1 MFECESPDNYQIIVV
16 VITVVFFILFF
27 VIIFTMSFRKSPKE
41 ALNEPSNESSNE
53 ALNESSKETAEKL
66 LNDDYQG
73 MSGGGYRK
81 GHKQQLNTKVQ
92 ILTQRDFRKLKLS
105 DYWILD
111 KFDGINKTFKNDDFE
126 ILYEETRPI
135 NSSDTFKFVFD
146 VLKSNGKSLRNL
158 SFEERMKSEVPEGFI
173 KKPFVKMESKEDL
186 LNRLNGNKT
195 DTIEMDGLT
204 IPVDGLILQSNM
216 VSYKLKK
223 TYMNTVDFKMYY
235 DNGKINLFTLNRDGS
250 SFDKFFNPFFDNNVC
265 YLNEEPPLNQDISE
279 RFMEELRRGYEQIRS
294 NAQSVSGMFGEFSNI
309 GGKWYFL
316 RLRDHPN
323 SSLNAIKIASLIY
336 SPIHTSEGYFNKV
349 DNNNPLAKSFHEM
362 SHALRKKT
370 FDIIHKESPNAKR
383 LLDIACGRGG
393 DIKEANRIGIVSTI
407 GIDSD
412 KDALVEYALKRP
424 FTTIISNNIITKQTL
439 AKMDGLIKKRLS
451 FIHSDI
457 CLINFAIHYLTGCLP
472 ELKEFIKNLTQPNSK
487 TYITFFDSDA
497 ILKDIVDNKIQIGE
511 LTISIENG
519 QLKMPMPTISKD
531 GYMMEPMVN
540 KTQLKLLGKNIV
552 FKSLEMK
559 SSEAKGFEK
568 IAKYTKYIK
577 LAIID
582 N

>member
-1 MFECESPDNYQIIVV
+1 MFECETPDGYHIIVV
-16 VITVVFFILFF
+16 VVTVIFFIVFF
-27 VIIFTMSFRKSPKE
+27 VIIFTMSFRKSSKE
-41 ALNEPSNESSNE
+41 CSKEC
-53 ALNESSKETAEKL
+53 SKETIGKPPDKPQEV
-66 LNDDYQG
+66 NPQG
-73 MSGGGYRK
+73 MFGGGYRK

-92 ILTQRDFRKLKLS
+92 ILTQRDFRKMKLS

-111 KFDGINKTFKNDDFE
+111 KFDGINKTFKNESFE

-204 IPVDGLILQSNM
+204 IPVDGLILQSDL

-235 DNGKINLFTLNRDGS
+235 DNGKINLFTLNRDGT

-265 YLNEEPPLNQDISE
+265 YLNEEPPSNPDISE

-294 NAQSVSGMFGEFSNI
+294 NAQAVNGMFGEFSNV
-309 GGKWYFL
+309 GGKWFFL

-336 SPIHTSEGYFNKV
+336 SPIHVSEGYFNKV
-349 DNNNPLAKSFHEM
+349 DNNSPLAKSFHEM

-439 AKMDGLIKKRLS
+439 VKMDGLIKKRLS

-472 ELKEFIKNLTQPNSK
+472 ELREFIKNLTQPNSK

-531 GYMMEPMVN
+531 GYMLEPMVN

>member
-1 MFECESPDNYQIIVV
+1 MLECETPDNCQIIVV
-16 VITVVFFILFF
+16 VITVIFFILFF
-27 VIIFTMSFRKSPKE
+27 VIIFTMSFRKC
-41 ALNEPSNESSNE
+41 
-53 ALNESSKETAEKL
+53 SKEPPNGIIIKTPSKISEDFT
-66 LNDDYQG
+66 NDDSQG

-111 KFDGINKTFKNDDFE
+111 KFDGINKTFKNDAFE

-158 SFEERMKSEVPEGFI
+158 SFEERMKSEVPDGFI
-173 KKPFVKMESKEDL
+173 KKSFVKMESKEDV

-195 DTIEMDGLT
+195 DTIETDGLT
-204 IPVDGLILQSNM
+204 IPVDGLILQSNLM
-216 VSYKLKK
+216 CFKLKK
-223 TYMNTVDFKMYY
+223 TYMNTIDFKMYY
-235 DNGKINLFTLNRDGS
+235 DNGKINLFTLNRDGTT
-250 SFDKFFNPFFDNNVC
+250 FDKFFNPFFDNNVC
-265 YLNEEPPLNQDISE
+265 RLNEEPPLNQDISE

-294 NAQSVSGMFGEFSNI
+294 NAQAVSGMFGEFSNI

-336 SPIHTSEGYFNKV
+336 SPIHVSEGYFNKV
-349 DNNNPLAKSFHEM
+349 DNSSPLAKSFHEM

-439 AKMDGLIKKRLS
+439 VKMDGLIKKRLS

-457 CLINFAIHYLTGCLP
+457 CLINFAIHYLTDCLT
-472 ELKEFIKNLTQPNSK
+472 ELREFIKNLTQPNSK

-511 LTISIENG
+511 LTISVENG

-531 GYMMEPMVN
+531 GYMLEPMVN

-577 LAIID
+577 LAIIE